1 MTNSRKIQR
10 KNGFVFTGWNT
21 AKDGSGQEVT
31 DQTVVEGDMT
41 VFAVFDDLKATD
53 TWTLVYH
60 WEDQDN
66 LAGVRPA
73 LLTPRLIDE
82 SSSAH
87 AADTQGNNVTFS
99 PGPAPQDLMYIRLK
113 MFRAITRSVK
123 RPSGES
129 AREFLLKIIRLH

>member
-1 MTNSRKIQR
+1 
-10 KNGFVFTGWNT
+10 
-21 AKDGSGQEVT
+21 
-31 DQTVVEGDMT
+31 MT

-82 SSSAH
+82 SSSAN
-87 AADTQGNNVTFS
+87 AADTQEIMSHS
-99 PGPAPQDLMYIRLK
+99 PR
-113 MFRAITRSVK
+113 TCT
-123 RPSGES
+123 SG
-129 AREFLLKIIRLH
+129 LCIYV

>member
-1 MTNSRKIQR
+1 
-10 KNGFVFTGWNT
+10 
-21 AKDGSGQEVT
+21 
-31 DQTVVEGDMT
+31 MT

-60 WEDQDN
+60 WEDRDN

-87 AADTQGNNVTFS
+87 AADTQEIMSHF
-99 PGPAPQDLMYIRLK
+99 PRDLHLRTMYIRLK

>member
-1 MTNSRKIQR
+1 
-10 KNGFVFTGWNT
+10 
-21 AKDGSGQEVT
+21 
-31 DQTVVEGDMT
+31 MT

-82 SSSAH
+82 SSSAN

-99 PGPAPQDLMYIRLK
+99 RDLHLRTMYIRLK
-113 MFRAITRSVK
+113 RFRAITRSVK
-123 RPSGES
+123 KPSGES
-129 AREFLLKIIRLH
+129 ARELLLKIIRLH

>member
-1 MTNSRKIQR
+1 
-10 KNGFVFTGWNT
+10 
-21 AKDGSGQEVT
+21 
-31 DQTVVEGDMT
+31 MT

-82 SSSAH
+82 SSSAN

-99 PGPAPQDLMYIRLK
+99 PGPAPQDYVYTFENVPRYT
-113 MFRAITRSVK
+113 ITRSVK
-123 RPSGES
+123 KPSGES